1 MWCAQ
6 FMVAFMFC
14 AGMPIIMWIA
24 LTFCIIGFWFDKIWL
39 LRMARKP
46 PQVRMAAGYSPCPT
60 IDTAVSRA
68 RVACFPWLWQYNATM
83 ARLVR
88 DLYPYALALHLA
100 MACVMLGNS
109 DILVTEELDSAALR
123 TSDLPGAQRV
133 FDLFVS
139 RFLRVHTLP
148 IFVCLL
154 LVLLVRGLPR
164 GCDKVDRRVVWV
176 LLTPSVLCVHAVHR
190 AGAVLWGA
198 GHRLQGAHMRPAT
211 AASH

>member
-1 MWCAQ
+1 M
-6 FMVAFMFC
+6 
-14 AGMPIIMWIA
+14 
-24 LTFCIIGFWFDKIWL
+24 L
-39 LRMARKP
+39 
-46 PQVRMAAGYSPCPT
+46 VRRDFRG
-60 IDTAVSRA
+60 
-68 RVACFPWLWQYNATM
+68 WWQYNATM

-154 LVLLVRGLPR
+154 LVLLVRGL
-164 GCDKVDRRVVWV
+164 
-176 LLTPSVLCVHAVHR
+176 R
-190 AGAVLWGA
+190 AGGTKSIAAWSGCSSRRACCACTQYIVLGQFC
-198 GHRLQGAHMRPAT
+198 GVLGIVCKVLTCGQLQRHRIEEDAMAADLMTFTKARSEGYLHGQETYHFIDSAWYAT
-211 AASH
+211 FRGVYLP